1 MSNSLAKFKLNM
13 KDYSSKQ
20 SATVEYNGE
29 VVSLDSDLKTYLYRF
44 FETDAGTLMIGI
56 DFSKEK
62 VIVTEENDNVKLRM
76 ELSLNET
83 GRVLYHLDSTHSM
96 ILYSKAFTLDF
107 DEEQVVLDYDL
118 YDSDKLDKPVTRNK
132 VVISA
137 ERGPLC

>member
-1 MSNSLAKFKLNM
+1 MSNSLAKFKLSM

-20 SATVEYNGE
+20 SASVEYNGE

-62 VIVTEENDNVKLRM
+62 VIVTEENDNVRLRM
-76 ELSLNET
+76 ELSIDES
-83 GRVLYHLDSTHSM
+83 GKVVYHLDSSHSM
-96 ILYSKAFTLDF
+96 TLYSKAFVLEF
-107 DEEQVVLDYDL
+107 DEEKVVLDYDL
-118 YDSDKLDKPVTRNK
+118 YDSDKLEKPVTRNR
-132 VVISA
+132 VEIIA